1 MMKDRQAYHHGD
13 LKRGLL
19 DAAQKILQTSG
30 LEGLSMRKLADDAGV
45 SRTAL
50 YHHFQNKNAL
60 LCALAETGFRQ
71 QDRRVLAL
79 SNTGD
84 VVTEAESEK
93 DLEAA
98 IDSRLEDFEAFVL
111 AYLEFA
117 VQEPYIYDLMYGR
130 TLWSNANKVSQ
141 SLIDVSHESFKI
153 WLAQVEVFQQ
163 VGLFPKNIPALRV
176 AQASWAAI
184 HGLCRQFNDGLY
196 SDMSDMKEIARA
208 SVKLMGAIR

>member
-1 MMKDRQAYHHGD
+1 MMKDRQSYHHGD

-30 LEGLSMRKLADDAGV
+30 LEGLSMRTLADDAGV

-79 SNTGD
+79 KHTD
-84 VVTEAESEK
+84 DAAMIREPEK
-93 DLEAA
+93 ELEAA

-117 VQEPYIYDLMYGR
+117 VQEPCIYDLMYGR
-130 TLWSNANKVSQ
+130 TLWSKGAASR

-208 SVKLMGAIR
+208 SVKLMGASV